1 MSVIENAAANY
12 RAATKEF
19 LDAAR
24 AVPADQLD
32 RRPREGWSA
41 RQIIHHLADS
51 ETQSYSRLRR
61 LLAEPTPTI
70 QGYDEEAWA
79 HCSTLGYTEL
89 PVDLSIAVFESV
101 RAASAQVIDRM
112 TPADLEK
119 SGQHTE
125 RGSISIAHWLDMYTR
140 HPREHA
146 QQLDHA
152 LRGEI

>member
-146 QQLDHA
+146 KQLEHA